1 MATVNQTLSCTATA
15 VPIVQKRPTKIQKA
29 TGTASL
35 SLLKLPGKVLAQA
48 AVSTPSITM
57 IRFGIDT
64 LEVVD
69 ASVKWFVSE
78 AEGWIVRGMRR
89 FGIMVK
95 GKPSGYWD

>member
-15 VPIVQKRPTKIQKA
+15 VPIVQKMPKKIHKA

-48 AVSTPSITM
+48 AVSNPSIAL
-57 IRFGIDT
+57 IRTGIDMF
-64 LEVVD
+64 EIVD
-69 ASVKWFVSE
+69 ASLKWLITD
-78 AEGWIVRGMRR
+78 AEGLIVRGMKR

-95 GKPSGYWD
+95 GKPSGNWD